1 MRVVTKKSDYI
12 GCSKFPWDPVCCHKP
27 RIPIAPLIFSFYPN
41 LCFATSCLFLHL
53 FLILRRSICQN
64 EGISERIS
72 KVTESS
78 YENCFRPFPKVATR
92 LSRKLNIKSNL
103 CKATPFCYSK
113 IILFFV
119 ALYLECNID
128 YVWFGDSFID
138 RKKVHITF
146 LTEPL

>member
-41 LCFATSCLFLHL
+41 LCYFLLISPSLLNIKKIHL
-53 FLILRRSICQN
+53 PKRGDFRKDIKSYRD
-64 EGISERIS
+64 
-72 KVTESS
+72 

-113 IILFFV
+113 IILSFV